1 MINMHI
7 QKQMF
12 LQNILFQ
19 SVEYYRQTHLLLCQR
34 ESKVQVAEVERGAVG
49 GLQGK
54 QARLSDFSLERA
66 EAELVE
72 R

>member
-1 MINMHI
+1 MC
-7 QKQMF
+7 

-19 SVEYYRQTHLLLCQR
+19 SMEYLGQTHLLLCQR
-34 ESKVQVAEVERGAVG
+34 QSKVQVAEVERGAVG
-49 GLQGK
+49 GLRGK
-54 QARLSDFSLERA
+54 QARLSAFSLERA